1 MIQSVSQMKEDFP
14 RVFRWALCGAEVVP
28 HRLRVKRVKGRR
40 YLVPVTCRVVV
51 KAIEGAAVA
60 QEVVVEDR
68 DAWRLAES
76 HEQGVVEVVPGL
88 VEVQPE
94 DPRQHRVYRAGY
106 DNECVNFARCKV
118 GQILIHTRDAL

>member
-14 RVFRWALCGAEVVP
+14 RVFRWELCDAEAVP
-28 HRLRVKRVKGRR
+28 HRLRVKRVKVRR

-68 DAWRLAES
+68 DAWRLAE
-76 HEQGVVEVVPGL
+76 EVVEV
-88 VEVQPE
+88 
-94 DPRQHRVYRAGY
+94 
-106 DNECVNFARCKV
+106 
-118 GQILIHTRDAL
+118 ALG